1 MTQKQI
7 KTLASQLVGD
17 GQSPNMWFVTY
28 GPYIAVYNEHEECEF
43 ELIEGYDREKD
54 TCTLG
59 PFDTYE
65 EALEEYDEIE
75 LDESYGVGQAF
86 IEDRQ
91 NGIVNEKWL
100 TKQVKTVYVQSD
112 YDQSKRFYAKNK

>member
-7 KTLASQLVGD
+7 KTLASELVGD

-28 GPYIAVYNEHEECEF
+28 GPYIANDNGDEWEF
-43 ELIEGYDREKD
+43 ELIEGRDREKD
-54 TCTLG
+54 THISG

-65 EALEEYDEIE
+65 EALREYDEIE
-75 LDESYGVGQAF
+75 LDADYGVGQAF

-91 NGIVNEKWL
+91 NGTVNEKWL
-100 TKQVKTVYVQSD
+100 SKQVKVVYTQSD
-112 YDQSKRFYAKNK
+112 YDQSRYFYEKNK